1 MAKKKVTVETKA
13 PQIVLFLRTCKA
25 DMTAYNGFKWPESG
39 TVHAPDWNDKPIC
52 GYGLHGSLWG
62 AGDSSHYST
71 AADAK
76 WLVCAVD
83 FALCVD
89 LDGNHKFPHCEV
101 VFCGDMKGAAAVIQA
116 HADCPRD
123 AKVYG
128 GTSTSGYGGTSTSGD
143 GGTSTSG
150 DGGTSTSGY
159 GGTSTSG
166 YGGTSTSGTRG
177 TSTSGYGGMS
187 TSGDGGTSTS
197 GDGGTSTSG
206 YGGTLCILFWDAEK
220 ARYRK
225 RVAEVDGMTILPN
238 TPYILNEKG
247 EFIAKESAK

>member
-1 MAKKKVTVETKA
+1 MAKKKATVETKA
-13 PQIVLFLRTCKA
+13 PQTVLFLRTCKA
-25 DMTAYNGFKWPESG
+25 DMTAHNGFKWPESG
-39 TVHAPDWNDKPIC
+39 IVHAPDWNDKPVC

-89 LDGNHKFPHCEV
+89 LGGKHKFPYCEV

-123 AKVYG
+123 AKVH
-128 GTSTSGYGGTSTSGD
+128 
-143 GGTSTSG
+143 
-150 DGGTSTSGY
+150 GGTSTSGY

-177 TSTSGYGGMS
+177 TSTSG
-187 TSGDGGTSTS
+187 TRGTSTS
-197 GDGGTSTSG
+197 GIDGAIS
-206 YGGTLCILFWDAEK
+206 ILFWDAEK
-220 ARYRK
+220 SRYRR
-225 RVAEVDGMTILPN
+225 RVAEVDGVNILPN
-238 TPYILNEKG
+238 VPYILNEKG
-247 EFIAKESAK
+247 EFIAKETTK

>member
-150 DGGTSTSGY
+150 
-159 GGTSTSG
+159 
-166 YGGTSTSGTRG
+166 TRG
-177 TSTSGYGGMS
+177 TS